1 MQQNYYNPYQNN
13 FQYQQPQ
20 NFQRSVFVMINCPD
34 EVKTF
39 IVQPNQIAYLLDTT
53 SNHFY
58 IKKAD
63 MQGRYSLEEF
73 VLVQAQQDS
82 EEYVKKSDIAEIQS
96 QIASLV
102 ESVKA
107 IRGE

>member
-13 FQYQQPQ
+13 YQYQQPQ
-20 NFQRSVFVMINCPD
+20 NFQRNVFVMINCPD

-39 IVQPNQIAYLLDTT
+39 IVQPNQIAYLLDVT

-63 MQGRYSLEEF
+63 MQGRYSLEEY
-73 VLVQAQQDS
+73 VLVRAQQETED
-82 EEYVKKSDIAEIQS
+82 YVKKSDILEIQN